1 MHQARA
7 EQPTQLC
14 LQAEKTFFTFSPRKK
29 QWPKNPE
36 NMSASAKIIHM
47 FPYIKVKEMAPKMLS
62 EAVPV
67 GTQVT

>member
-14 LQAEKTFFTFSPRKK
+14 LQTEKTFFSPRKK
-29 QWPKNPE
+29 KEWPESPE
-36 NMSASAKIIHM
+36 DMSASAKIIHM
-47 FPYIKVKEMAPKMLS
+47 FPYIKVTDMAPKMLS